1 MRKFYL
7 FTLALL
13 SAVGAW
19 AQVSFDNT
27 KWYLITEVSTGK
39 YVASRTSATGAEG
52 SFGMMAAGTKGDL
65 FRITARGESGFVLTN
80 AEGKTLGNSS
90 DWNTTERETV
100 WTIEESDGSYTL
112 KALRQKENETE
123 KKYLNYQPKN
133 PNSIYVDGTGEDVD
147 HKIHFQIEEATDY
160 ATVKYTYTLN
170 GTDKATVEQ
179 IVVANGAMYPTP
191 KGLPKYVSAPRPEGV
206 VNTADAVD
214 GILTESVSCT
224 QSLPFEAFNSVSGI
238 SKWYYV
244 KMHSNNTRYIR
255 DAVDYISYPYTGDG
269 SEDDEIF
276 QSEVNHESALWGFV
290 GDAFGMKLVS
300 KSGKVVKSTGNG
312 AASFTT
318 NEAEGT
324 EFVLIASSANNAWF
338 CMKYPGS
345 TQYLNANNNQKKV
358 VHWNQTDAGS
368 SMQAEEVKTDVVVN
382 GLVDKLAKLTPF
394 DIPEGSTVQGPSEFA
409 NPTEINEAISDF
421 TTESVA
427 SGTLLKKRAF
437 LHSSNGQKLINYVN
451 QVATYGSLANI
462 QFEMKAQ
469 YGTLI
474 MPCPSSAVAGLKTYR
489 CSGVDANNVVTLAP
503 NGTNGGG
510 ALAQEV
516 PYIIEATPG
525 AKFTIIGW
533 DKGSRETHTDDN
545 GYLTG
550 VLADEGANI
559 PVNSYVLAKNKE
571 GKVGFFKVT
580 GNEVKCP
587 QYKCYL
593 TVPASAP
600 GSTARAFYFSSDD
613 VETGINAVEIE
624 EATPANAVIYDL
636 SGRRVQGAKSGLY
649 IVNGKKV
656 IK

>member
-52 SFGMMAAGTKGDL
+52 SFGMMAAGEKGDL
-65 FRITARGESGFVLTN
+65 FRITARESGFVLTN
-80 AEGKTLGNSS
+80 AEGKSLGTN
-90 DWNTTERETV
+90 DGDHWNTTERETV
-100 WTIEESDGSYTL
+100 WTIEASDGSYTL
-112 KALRQKENETE
+112 KAPRTGKTE
-123 KKYLNYQPKN
+123 DTYLNYQTGHPE
-133 PNSIYVDGTGEDVD
+133 SIYIDGSSSTEPESGTY
-147 HKIHFQIEEATDY
+147 KIHFQITEATDY
-160 ATVKYTYTLN
+160 ATVKYAYNLN
-170 GTDKATVEQ
+170 GTEKTTIEQ
-179 IVVANGAMYPTP
+179 MVVANGAMYPTP
-191 KGLPKYVSAPRPEGV
+191 KGLPKYVSAARPEGV

-214 GILTESVSCT
+214 GILTKSVSCT
-224 QSLPFEAFNSVSGI
+224 QSLPFEAFNSVSEI

-276 QSEVNHESALWGFV
+276 ESEDNHNSALWGFV

-300 KSGKVVKSTGNG
+300 KSKKVVVSNG
-312 AASFTT
+312 SGDASFTT
-318 NEAEGT
+318 TEDEGT
-324 EFVLIASSANNAWF
+324 AFVLIASSANNAWF

-345 TQYLNANNNQKKV
+345 TQYLNANNNSKKV

-368 SMQAEEVKTDVVVN
+368 SMQVEELKTDDGVN
-382 GLVDKLAKLTPF
+382 GWVSRMAGLEPF
-394 DIPEGSTVQGPSEFA
+394 DILDGSTVQGPSEFA
-409 NPTEINEAISDF
+409 NPREINAAISDF
-421 TTESVA
+421 TTKSVA
-427 SGTLLKKRAF
+427 SRTLLEKRAF

-451 QVATYGSLANI
+451 QVATYGNLANI

-516 PYIIEATPG
+516 PYIIEATPR
-525 AKFTIIGW
+525 ARFTIIGW

-580 GNEVKCP
+580 GNNVTCP

-593 TVPASAP
+593 TVTSN
-600 GSTARAFYFSSDD
+600 ARAFYFSSED
-613 VETGINAVEIE
+613 VETGINAVETE
-624 EATPANAVIYDL
+624 EAAPANAVIYDL

>member
-52 SFGMMAAGTKGDL
+52 SFGMMAAEEKGDL
-65 FRITARGESGFVLTN
+65 FRITARESGFVLTN
-80 AEGKTLGNSS
+80 AEGKSLGTN
-90 DWNTTERETV
+90 DGDYWNTTERETV
-100 WTIEESDGSYTL
+100 WTIEASDGSYTL
-112 KALRQKENETE
+112 KAPRTGKTE
-123 KKYLNYQPKN
+123 DTYLNYQTGHPE
-133 PNSIYVDGTGEDVD
+133 SIYIDGSSSTESNSY
-147 HKIHFQIEEATDY
+147 KIHFQITEATDY

-191 KGLPKYVSAPRPEGV
+191 KGLPKYVSAARPEGV
-206 VNTADAVD
+206 VNTTEAVS
-214 GILTESVSCT
+214 GILTKPVSCT
-224 QSLPFEAFNSVSGI
+224 QNLPFEAFNSVNAI

-255 DAVDYISYPYTGDG
+255 DAVDYISYPYTGGG

-345 TQYLNANNNQKKV
+345 TQYLNANNNSKKV

-368 SMQAEEVKTDVVVN
+368 SMQVEELKTDDGVN
-382 GLVDKLAKLTPF
+382 GWVSRMAGLEPF
-394 DIPEGSTVQGPSEFA
+394 DILDGSTVQGPSEFA
-409 NPTEINEAISDF
+409 NPREINAAISDF
-421 TTESVA
+421 TTNSVA
-427 SGTLLKKRAF
+427 SGTLLEKRAF

-451 QVATYGSLANI
+451 QVTTYGNLANI

-474 MPCPSSAVAGLKTYR
+474 MPCPSSAVAGLKTYT
-489 CSGVDANNVVTLAP
+489 CSAVDANNVVTLTP

-510 ALAQEV
+510 ALAYHV

-525 AKFTIIGW
+525 SKFTIIGW
-533 DKGSRETHTDDN
+533 DKGSTETPV
-545 GYLTG
+545 GGLLTG
-550 VLADEGANI
+550 VLTEGGAII

-600 GSTARAFYFSSDD
+600 GSGARAFYFSSDD

-636 SGRRVQGAKSGLY
+636 SGRRVQSAKSGLY